1 MLHIKDTIHLI
12 AQCPAPRRGRHS
24 LTNSRQLGVQ
34 SPLTRGS
41 DHTKKT
47 SGAFKFRVILQKINN
62 LHNLINI
69 DKLIKM

>member
-12 AQCPAPRRGRHS
+12 AQCPAPRRGRQP

-47 SGAFKFRVILQKINN
+47 SGAF
-62 LHNLINI
+62 
-69 DKLIKM
+69 

>member
-12 AQCPAPRRGRHS
+12 AQCPAPRRGRQP

-47 SGAFKFRVILQKINN
+47 SEAF
-62 LHNLINI
+62 
-69 DKLIKM
+69 KLIKFQQCQPVFSPWYCDGNAP